1 MREIKFRG
9 KSLESG
15 LWVYGY
21 VIFSKPFADGKR
33 SAWII
38 EESILPL
45 GAVSTPTS
53 KFIQVDPETVGQFT
67 GLRDRNRI
75 NIYEGGIC
83 KVLYTD
89 WLSKSSE
96 DPRTLDQYLYDISH
110 TMMVEWVA
118 PGFEFVKTGFD
129 PASMHVGEHG
139 RIEVIGNIHENSEL
153 LK

>member
-1 MREIKFRG
+1 MFRG

-21 VIFSKPFADGKR
+21 VIFSKPFVDGKR

-67 GLRDRNRI
+67 GLQDKNGRD
-75 NIYEGGIC
+75 IYEGDIC
-83 KVLYTD
+83 K
-89 WLSKSSE
+89 LSINPNS
-96 DPRTLDQYLYDISH
+96 DIY
-110 TMMVEWVA
+110 M
-118 PGFEFVKTGFD
+118 
-129 PASMHVGEHG
+129 G
-139 RIEVIGNIHENSEL
+139 RIGVSNFTSVARVEYEPGVYLFINLTQGKGKQAWVRKPIGRHEIESAEVIGNIHENGDL
-153 LK
+153 LN